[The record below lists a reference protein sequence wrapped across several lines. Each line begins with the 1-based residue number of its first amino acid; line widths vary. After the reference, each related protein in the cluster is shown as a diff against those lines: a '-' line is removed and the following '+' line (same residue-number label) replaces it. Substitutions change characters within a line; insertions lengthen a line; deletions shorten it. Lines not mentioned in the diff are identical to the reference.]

1 MFSIIDKYIIKKFLS
16 TFFFML
22 AIIMMFS
29 IVFDVSEKLGDFIS
43 NKAPLNEIIFDYY
56 LNFIILYGNMFT
68 SMIVFISVIWFTTK
82 MAKDTEI
89 IPIWFSGKPIYRY
102 LRPYFISATILM
114 IFSLYVNHF
123 VVPNANKERLAFEE
137 KYYRDIMVVDDYHA
151 EYPGNQS
158 VFFSNYNER
167 DKRINDFT
175 FQQWTS
181 GDKPSCFIKSRYALN
196 KPGSTTWQLRDLY
209 IKNFH
214 QDHIEIRHMKSLDTS
229 FNFTIS
235 EMTHR
240 ESVAAT
246 MSFYELKTFIE
257 REKTKGSSMVP
268 MYEIE
273 LHQRTSYPFAAYIL
287 TLIGVSVAST
297 KRRGGVGVNIA
308 IGLGIVFIY
317 IFAMKMLTVA
327 TLNLGFPSLLSV
339 WIPNVF
345 FALTGIVLFRMSQK

>member
-1 MFSIIDKYIIKKFLS
+1 MFSIIDKYIIKKFLF

-114 IFSLYVNHF
+114 LFSLFINHF

-137 KYYRDIMVVDDYHA
+137 KYYRDLMVVEDYHA

-181 GDKPSCFIKSRYALN
+181 DNKLSCFIKSRYALN
-196 KPGSTTWQLRDLY
+196 KPGSSTWQLRDLY
-209 IKNFH
+209 IKNFY
-214 QDHIEIRHMKSLDTS
+214 QDRIEIRHVKSLDTV

-246 MSFYELKTFIE
+246 MSFNELKTFIQ

>member
-1 MFSIIDKYIIKKFLS
+1 MLSIIDRYIIKKFLS

-43 NKAPLNEIIFDYY
+43 NKAPLQEIIFDYY
-56 LNFIILYGNMFT
+56 LNFVILYGNMFT

-89 IPIWFSGKPIYRY
+89 IPIWFSGKPISRY
-102 LRPYFISATILM
+102 LRPFFIAATILM
-114 IFSLYVNHF
+114 LFSLFVNHF
-123 VVPNANKERLAFEE
+123 IVPNANKGRLEFEE
-137 KYYRDIMVVDDYHA
+137 KYYRDVMVVEDYHA

-158 VFFSNYNER
+158 VYFSNFNNR

-175 FQQWTS
+175 FQQW
-181 GDKPSCFIKSRYALN
+181 GDNHKPVYFVKSRYAIN
-196 KPGSTTWQLRDLY
+196 KPGTNHWELNDLY
-209 IKNFH
+209 EKIFFD
-214 QDHIEIRHMKSLDTS
+214 DHIVIRHLKSLDTT

-235 EMTHR
+235 EMAHR
-240 ESVAAT
+240 ENTAET
-246 MSFYELKTFIE
+246 MSFSELRSFIK
-257 REKTKGSSMVP
+257 REKTKGSALVP
-268 MYEIE
+268 MYEIQ

-287 TLIGVSVAST
+287 TLIGVSVASQ

-308 IGLGIVFIY
+308 IGLGVVFVY

-327 TLNLGFPSLLSV
+327 TLNLGFPALISV
-339 WIPNVF
+339 WTPNIF
-345 FALTGIVLFRMSQK
+345 FALMAIVLFKLSQK

>member
-1 MFSIIDKYIIKKFLS
+1 MFSIIDRYIIRKFLS

-29 IVFDVSEKLGDFIS
+29 IVFDVSEKLGDFID
-43 NKAPLNEIIFDYY
+43 NKAPLSEIIFDYY

-89 IPIWFSGKPIYRY
+89 IPIWFSGRPISRY
-102 LRPYFISATILM
+102 LRPYFISATVLM
-114 IFSLYVNHF
+114 LFSLLVNHF
-123 VVPNANKERLAFEE
+123 IVPEANKERLAFEE
-137 KYYRDIMVVDDYHA
+137 KYYRDVMVVEDYHA

-158 VFFSNYNER
+158 VYFSNFNNR

-175 FQQWTS
+175 FQQW
-181 GDKPSCFIKSRYALN
+181 GENNKPEYFIKSRYALN
-196 KPGSTTWQLRDLY
+196 TPGSHDWTLRDLY
-209 IKNFH
+209 IKDFTD
-214 QDHIEIRHMKSLDTS
+214 DHIDIRHLKSLDTT

-235 EMTHR
+235 EMAHR
-240 ESVAAT
+240 ESAASS
-246 MSFYELKTFIE
+246 MSFNELRSFIK
-257 REKTKGSSMVP
+257 REKEKGSSSVP

-287 TLIGVSVAST
+287 TLIGVSVASQ

-308 IGLGIVFIY
+308 IGLGIVFVY

-327 TLNLGFPSLLSV
+327 TLNLGFPAFISV

-345 FALTGIVLFRMSQK
+345 FALTAIVLFKKSQK

>member
-1 MFSIIDKYIIKKFLS
+1 MFSIIDRYIIRKFLS

-29 IVFDVSEKLGDFIS
+29 IVFDVSEKLGDFIA
-43 NKAPLNEIIFDYY
+43 NKAPLSEIIFVYY
-56 LNFIILYGNMFT
+56 LNFVILYGNMFT

-89 IPIWFSGKPIYRY
+89 IPIWFSGKPISRY

-114 IFSLYVNHF
+114 LFSLLVNHF
-123 VVPNANKERLAFEE
+123 IVPNANKERLSFEE
-137 KYYRDIMVVDDYHA
+137 KYYRDIMIVEDYHA

-158 VFFSNYNER
+158 VFFSNFNNR

-175 FQQWTS
+175 FQQW
-181 GDKPSCFIKSRYALN
+181 GEDQKPKCFIKCRYALN
-196 KPGSTTWQLRDLY
+196 EPGSNKWQLRDLY
-209 IKNFH
+209 IKDFSK
-214 QDHIEIRHMKSLDTS
+214 DHIDIRHLKTLDTT

-235 EMTHR
+235 EMAHR
-240 ESVAAT
+240 ENTAET
-246 MSFYELKTFIE
+246 MSFNELRTFIK
-257 REKTKGSSMVP
+257 REKEKGSSLVP

-287 TLIGVSVAST
+287 TLIGVSVASQ

-308 IGLGIVFIY
+308 IGLGIVFVY

-327 TLNLGFPSLLSV
+327 TLNLGFPALISV
-339 WIPNVF
+339 WTPNFF
-345 FALTGIVLFRMSQK
+345 FALTAIVLFKISQK

>member
-1 MFSIIDKYIIKKFLS
+1 
-16 TFFFML
+16 ML

-29 IVFDVSEKLGDFIS
+29 IVFDVSEKLGDFIA
-43 NKAPLNEIIFDYY
+43 NKAPLSEIIFIYY
-56 LNFIILYGNMFT
+56 LNFVILYGNMFT

-89 IPIWFSGKPIYRY
+89 IPIWFSGKPISRY

-114 IFSLYVNHF
+114 LFSLLVNHF
-123 VVPNANKERLAFEE
+123 IVPNANKERLAFEE
-137 KYYRDIMVVDDYHA
+137 KYYRDIMIVEDYHA

-158 VFFSNYNER
+158 VFFSNFNNR

-175 FQQWTS
+175 FQQW
-181 GDKPSCFIKSRYALN
+181 GEDQKPKCFIKCRYALN
-196 KPGSTTWQLRDLY
+196 EPGSNNWELRDLY
-209 IKNFH
+209 IKDFSK
-214 QDHIEIRHMKSLDTS
+214 DHIDIRHLKTLDTT

-235 EMTHR
+235 EMAHR
-240 ESVAAT
+240 KNAAET
-246 MSFYELKTFIE
+246 MSFNELRTFIK
-257 REKTKGSSMVP
+257 REKEKGSSLVP

-287 TLIGVSVAST
+287 TLIGVSVASQ

-308 IGLGIVFIY
+308 IGLGIVFVY

-327 TLNLGFPSLLSV
+327 TLNLGFPALISV
-339 WIPNVF
+339 WTPNVF
-345 FALTGIVLFRMSQK
+345 FALTAIVLFKTSQK

>member
-1 MFSIIDKYIIKKFLS
+1 
-16 TFFFML
+16 ML

-102 LRPYFISATILM
+102 LRPYFISATVLM
-114 IFSLYVNHF
+114 LFSLFINHF
-123 VVPNANKERLAFEE
+123 IVPNANKARLDFEE
-137 KYYRDIMVVDDYHA
+137 KYYRDVMVVDDYHA

-158 VFFSNYNER
+158 VFFSNYNDR

-181 GDKPSCFIKSRYALN
+181 DDKPSCFIKSRYALN
-196 KPGSTTWQLRDLY
+196 KPGSSMWQLSDLY
-209 IKNFH
+209 IKNFYK
-214 QDHIEIRHMKSLDTS
+214 DRIEIRHLKTLDTS

-235 EMTHR
+235 EMAHR
-240 ESVAAT
+240 ESAAAT
-246 MSFYELKTFIE
+246 MSFNELKSFIK

-327 TLNLGFPSLLSV
+327 ALNLGFPSLISV
-339 WIPNVF
+339 WIPNAF
-345 FALTGIVLFRMSQK
+345 FALTGVILFRSSQK